1 VDFAILRAALSVVK
15 VVRDIDVSLTDPNKE
30 GECHCK
36 CPKCQ
41 KERSFSLNINSNWFN
56 YFAKGCTLK
65 GGIFTQCISTYPAA
79 DSAAS
84 ELSRIKTSKAIFLV
98 SLFLLADRLFI
109 YLKST
114 TAR

>member
-15 VVRDIDVSLTDPNKE
+15 VVRDLDVSLTDPNKE

-36 CPKCQ
+36 CPKCL

-65 GGIFTQCISTYPAA
+65 GGIFTQCVSEPLNIYRFHANKKHTVEIIELEICLTNTY
-79 DSAAS
+79 
-84 ELSRIKTSKAIFLV
+84 L
-98 SLFLLADRLFI
+98 
-109 YLKST
+109 
-114 TAR
+114 